1 MKYTK
6 KQLEKMAKEAEKAF
20 PKFRE
25 HFLKTHNVKDEKE
38 FAKELMELSA
48 IDRQEYLEN
57 SKVANQI
64 FLSKSKTI

>member
-1 MKYTK
+1 MDMAFTFGCLFCSNFFSCIFTMLKHTRSLKKY
-6 KQLEKMAKEAEKAF
+6 
-20 PKFRE
+20 
-25 HFLKTHNVKDEKE
+25 EKE